1 MVANTH
7 AAPRLKRALG
17 LWDLVLYG
25 IIVIQP
31 TAPMP
36 AYGAFSNAGK
46 GHVVTAVL
54 IAMVAMI
61 FTAISYGRMARV
73 YPSAGSAYT
82 YVGRELHPSLGFVT
96 GWSMTMDYILNP
108 LICTIW
114 CGKAMADLVPEV
126 PLPIWFVAFAALFT
140 VMNLRGV
147 ETSARINQALC
158 AAMGLVIIV
167 FFVATIRYILHLP
180 PQGARFFT
188 LPFYNPETFSPG
200 VVFHGTSL
208 AVLTYIGF
216 DAISTLS
223 EEVHNPE
230 RNILLATVLV
240 CLITGVL
247 ASAEVYGAQLLQ
259 PQWFFPESQVETA
272 FIHVASIAGG
282 IFLSKAI
289 SLTLI
294 IATIGSGMGAQLGA
308 ARLMYGMGRSQA
320 IPRSFFGAVDARTR
334 IPRNNVIL
342 VGGIALVGAFL
353 MSYERGAEL
362 LNFGALIAFMG
373 VNLASLTHYY
383 IRGNNRTLSNLLPPI
398 AGFVICAAIWWN
410 LSPAAKLVGSIW
422 MLAGVAYGVWKT
434 QGFRGELV
442 NFDVPSE

>member
-1 MVANTH
+1 MSTSLDSTT
-7 AAPRLKRALG
+7 AAPGLKRSLG

-61 FTAISYGRMARV
+61 FTAISYGRMAQV

-96 GWSMTMDYILNP
+96 GWSMTMDYMLNP

-114 CGKAMADLVPEV
+114 CGKAMADLIPEV
-126 PLPIWFVAFAALFT
+126 PLPIWFVAFALLFT
-140 VMNLRGV
+140 LLNLRGV
-147 ETSARINQALC
+147 ETSARINRALC
-158 AAMGLVIIV
+158 AVMGLVILV
-167 FFVATIRYILHLP
+167 FFVATIRYIFHLP
-180 PQGARFFT
+180 PQGAQFFA
-188 LPFYNPETFSPG
+188 LPFYNPKTFTPG
-200 VVFHGTSL
+200 VVLHGTSL

-223 EEVHNPE
+223 E
-230 RNILLATVLV
+230 
-240 CLITGVL
+240 
-247 ASAEVYGAQLLQ
+247 
-259 PQWFFPESQVETA
+259 
-272 FIHVASIAGG
+272 
-282 IFLSKAI
+282 AI

-308 ARLMYGMGRSQA
+308 ARLLYGMGRSEA
-320 IPRSFFGAVDARTR
+320 IPKSFFGAVDPRTR

-342 VGGIALVGAFL
+342 VGAIALAGAFL

-383 IRGNNRTLSNLLPPI
+383 IRGHERTLGNLLPPI
-398 AGFVICAAIWWN
+398 FGFVICAAIWWH
-410 LSPAAKLVGSIW
+410 LSPMAKIAGAIW
-422 MLAGVAYGVWKT
+422 MAAGVAYGAWKT
-434 QGFRGELV
+434 RGFQADLV